1 MTMEQYSK
9 YHGMPVRQYV
19 GVKNEN
25 LKIRKKLV
33 FLKKE
38 LWNQPKG

>member
-19 GVKNEN
+19 EVKNEN
-25 LKIRKKLV
+25 LKIRKKLGL
-33 FLKKE
+33 LKKE